1 MSSGKSRWPPEA
13 LCLELPGL
21 RKVCGTWRF
30 GSSGMKTPGPR
41 MMGTGRKCPSY
52 RALTAYGADGRYT
65 ENQIA
70 TIVTSA
76 ARASTG

>member
-1 MSSGKSRWPPEA
+1 
-13 LCLELPGL
+13 
-21 RKVCGTWRF
+21 
-30 GSSGMKTPGPR
+30 

-52 RALTAYGADGRYT
+52 RELTAYGEDGRYT

-76 ARASTG
+76 ARASTGCCGGGCLMGSSPGVFVGVDHERLACASLLKLRAEGL